1 MPGPPVNPRVT
12 DTTKTTATLNWGKP
26 LYDGGLEVTG
36 YVIEHRKEATEE
48 WVKDTPS
55 SPLRITEFV
64 VSRLEAGAK
73 YHFRICAVNA
83 KGAGEPA
90 ESQEL
95 VEIVERAAEPDLELD
110 VELRRTLVVRAC
122 CSIRLFV
129 PIKGRPTPVVTWTK
143 EGSPV
148 QRAVI
153 DSTESFTMLIIPE
166 SSRIDAGKYELTLEN
181 TAGKKSASI
190 NVRVLDSP
198 GPPLN
203 LKPIKIDKES
213 ITLQWET
220 PLIDGGAKIT
230 NYIIEKRE
238 STRKAFATIVT
249 NCPTTSVS
257 ITELGEG
264 CEYYFRVSAENE
276 YGIGEAVET
285 ADPIRASQVPTAP
298 ESIIPTDITKTSVS
312 LAWTKPKHDGGSRI
326 TGYVLEAQKK
336 GTDQWAH
343 VTTVKN
349 MDFTVKNLN
358 ENEEYIFHV
367 MAVNK
372 SGRSLPRES
381 KSIVVKDSTSLPE
394 FDLRGIC
401 QKTVIAK
408 AGEDIKVEIPVM
420 GRPRPAVSWQKDGT
434 ALKLT
439 QKTNVETTAATVILT
454 IGECTRADSGLYTV
468 TAKNIAGSIT
478 DNIIVRV
485 HDVPGP
491 PKGPIKI
498 VEISRT
504 YCTFAWDCPENDGG
518 VPINNYVVEIRDTTS
533 QTWTELSS
541 TIIRTMFK
549 AIRLNTGSEYQ
560 FRVKAKNRYGVGPA
574 ITSEAVVA
582 AYPFKVPGPPGTPN
596 VVAFTKD
603 SITIGWNEPVS
614 DGGNE
619 VIGYHIER
627 KERSSIMWHKI
638 SKSLVRGNIFR
649 TIGLEDGVAYEFRVM
664 AENLA
669 GIGKPSK
676 ASEAILALDPVDP
689 PGQPMPTFVNKN
701 VITIQWTKPEYDG
714 GFKITGYT
722 VEKREHPAGRWIRA
736 NFTNIIETVFTVSGL
751 TQDTSYEFRVMA
763 RNSAGAV
770 SVPSDPSD
778 PIICKD
784 DIIEPRIMVDAI
796 FKDIVLL
803 KAGESFRL
811 DADIAGQPT
820 PSMVWT
826 KNGKEVENT
835 MKLDVKFT
843 ELTTTL
849 TNKDSVRSDGG
860 EFVLTATNV
869 GGFAKHVFKV
879 KVLDR
884 PGAPVGPLK
893 VSNVTAENCLLTW
906 APPADDG
913 GAKIER
919 YIIEKRESS
928 RLVWTNV
935 VTDLHATQYK
945 VSKLLKGN
953 EYIFRVMAVNK
964 YGQGEPL
971 DSEPTIADNPY
982 VVPDPPENPE
992 VTAITKDSM
1001 VIMWQ
1006 APKCDGGTPITNYN
1020 IERKDRI
1027 GLRWVKC
1034 NKRKVKELQF
1044 KATGL
1049 VVGHEYEFRVTAEN
1063 AAGVSAPSV
1072 SSPSYK
1078 ATDALYKPGAPCN
1091 PRILD
1096 TTKSSI
1102 TVAWNKPVYDG
1113 GSDITGYIIETCIPS
1128 EKEEEEEW
1136 TIVTPTQ
1143 GLLATSFT
1151 VINLK
1156 ENQEYKI
1163 NISAVN
1169 SEGVGEAASVPGN
1182 PKAEDRLLPP
1192 EIDLDAELCKVV
1204 NLRACCSLRLFVPIR
1219 GRPSPLAKW
1228 TKGDGEPIER
1238 ATIDSTTSYT
1248 SLVIENVNRFDS
1260 GKYNLIVENSSGSKT
1275 ATVQVRVLDTPSAP
1289 QNLKIAAVTNESVTL
1304 IWDPP
1309 VNEGGVKIKNYIVEK
1324 RESTRK
1330 AYATVSATCHHTTF
1344 TVEQL
1349 LEGCNYYFRVLAE
1362 NEYGIGLPIE
1372 TGESVKVSEK
1382 PQPPGKIT
1390 LKDVTKNSVSLSWEK
1405 PEHDGGSRVGCY
1417 VVEVQPKGVD
1427 KWTQAVIVKDT
1438 EATISGLNAGEEYMF
1453 RVAARNEKG
1462 TSDPRQIG
1470 VPVIVKDLVIAPVA
1484 KMLFNTF
1491 TVLADDDLTVEV
1503 PYIAR
1508 PKAAVS
1514 WVKDGQPL
1522 KRTTRVNF
1530 GATETML
1537 TLNIKE
1543 ASRDDFGQYH
1553 VTLSNTAGETTADI
1567 GIVVLD
1573 KPGQPGAPVKVE
1585 EVTSD
1590 SVTISWNPPEYD
1602 GGCTIKNYIVEKRD
1616 TSTNNWMIVSTS
1628 LARSKVKA
1636 GRLKTGSE
1644 YQFRISAE
1652 NRYGKGPALL
1662 SECIVAQYPYKLPGP
1677 PGTPSISLC
1686 TKDTMV
1692 VTWNEPVNDGGST
1705 ILGYHLER
1713 KERNSILWVK
1723 LNKSLI
1729 TDQSFKTTGL
1739 EPGMEYEYRVYAEN
1753 IVGIGKVSK
1762 VSEGNIARDPCDPPG
1777 TPEATKITKD
1787 SVSITWTKPEYD
1799 GGAKVTGYIVEKKEL
1814 PEGRWLK
1821 ANFTNV
1827 IETEYVATGLVQD
1840 NEYEFRV
1847 IARNAAG
1854 VFSAPSYSTGPITAR
1869 DEIEP
1874 PHISIDPEYTQT
1886 VCVNAGDS
1894 FKIDADVHGKPLP
1907 SIHWMKE
1914 EQEIGN
1920 TIHREIKNTTNKA
1933 CITVKEAKL
1942 SDGGQYT
1949 LLLKNPGGEKAVQI
1963 NVVVLDKPGQ
1973 PHGPLVVTG
1982 ITKDR
1987 CCLAWKPPLQDGGS
2001 NISHYIV
2008 ERRETSR
2015 LVWTVIDPKV
2025 QNTCLKITK
2034 LLEGNEY
2041 IFRVY
2046 AVNQFGVGAALESVA
2061 VIIKDPYM
2069 LPGSPKGL
2077 EISDIRKDSMV
2088 LTWEAPSEDGGSP
2101 VIRYII
2107 EKHDK
2112 DGVRWTRCNRQPVSD
2127 LMFKI
2132 TGLLESHCYEFRVA
2146 AENGVGVGDPSSP
2159 TVFYKA
2165 LDPVFKPGPP
2175 QNPRVIDTTK
2185 TSVYLSWGKPIC
2197 DGGSEIQGYIVEC
2210 CTVTEPMAPIE
2221 VAACDKSTTETPAE
2235 EWIMCSPPTG
2245 VKTTKFEVV
2254 NLKENQVYKFRLCA
2268 INKIGVGENA
2278 DVPGSVVPQE
2288 RAEEPDLDIDPEL
2301 RKIVTIKAGASLRL
2315 FIPIKGRPSPT
2326 IKWEKDDTTLKDTA
2340 QIEVTSS
2347 YTALVIDKVSRMDS
2361 GKYTVTAENSSGS
2374 KSALIVVRIL
2384 DTPSSPVNL
2393 KVKEITNQSVTLAWE
2408 VPILDGGSKIK
2419 NYIVEKRE
2427 STRKTYAAVVTNC
2440 HALSWKIEPLQEGCS
2455 YYFRVLAENSHGI
2468 GLPAITVD
2476 PLKVSE
2482 VPQSPK
2488 NLIVTDQ
2495 SKTSISLAWEKP
2507 EYDGGSRIIQY
2518 LLEVQLKGQE
2528 KWSGIN
2534 TYKTMEATVSKLN
2547 PGEEYLF
2554 RITAMNDKGKS
2565 DPKVLAGPVMTKDL
2579 VFEPDVRPAFSNY
2592 SVHVGKDFNVDIPI
2606 FGRPKPTVT
2615 WSKDGAPL
2623 KFTTRVNISN
2633 TPTHTSLSIKE
2644 AAGDDG
2650 GMYSI
2655 TASNSAGKKD
2665 TTVEI
2670 IVLDKPGPP
2679 CGPVRFDE
2687 VTTQSATIS
2696 WDPPKH
2702 NGGCQISNYIVQ
2714 KRDTTT
2720 TTWENVSINCARTR
2734 IKVPRLKTG
2743 TEYQFRVIAQNRYG
2757 KSHGLDS
2764 TAVVAQYPYRE
2775 PGPPGTPFISSL
2787 SRDHQI
2793 VEWHEPV
2800 SDGGSPVL
2808 GYHLERKERNSIL
2821 WVKINKMLI
2830 NETNFKSHPL
2840 EEGVEYEYRVY
2851 AENIVGIGRSSKV
2864 SEGCAARDPCDP
2876 PGTPEAIHVTKDTIV
2891 IQWTKPEYDG
2901 GSHITGYLVERRDL
2915 PEGRWVRANFTNV
2928 IETQFTVT
2936 GLTENAQYDFRVI
2949 AKNAV
2954 GTISKPS
2961 YNSGPIT
2968 ASDKV
2973 EAPKFS
2979 IDPAF
2984 TKTIVI
2990 NAGETFKLDADV
3002 HGKPLPVIQ
3011 WFKDDIP
3018 IENTLRLE
3026 IKNAENHAMIVIKDC
3041 VRVDGGMYMLQLT
3054 NVAGSET
3061 VPFKVVVLDRPSQC
3075 EGPLNVA
3082 GVAEDRCTLVWRAP
3096 FHDGGN
3102 PISHYI
3108 IERRE
3113 TSRLA
3118 WTVVSN
3124 RCDTTCYRVTKLLEG
3139 NEYMFRVMAVNTYGV
3154 SEPLESVGVIMKTPF
3169 VPPGP
3174 PHIEDIS
3181 NIAHDGM
3188 TITWSAPEIDGGSE
3202 ITNYIIEKKD
3212 RAGIKWTRCNRQKVT
3227 DLSLRVTGL
3236 TTGHEYEFRVAA
3248 ENIVGVGEPSLPS
3261 SYYKAC
3267 DPKYKPGPP
3276 TYVNVVDST
3285 KSSITVSWGK
3295 PLSDGGSTIQG
3306 YIVEVCKA
3314 EEEEWT
3320 MVTPSTGLR
3329 VNKYEINKLNEG
3341 QEYKIQVCA
3350 LNKLG
3355 VGEPAV
3361 LSGTAKPE
3369 ERVEPPQI
3377 HLDSELRKGVTVKAG
3392 GSVRIHVPFKGRP
3405 TPEIKWT
3412 KDEGDITEKAVVEKA
3427 LTFTHLSIDT
3437 CDRSDS
3443 GKYTLSLTNSSG
3455 SVSEFVVVKVL
3466 DTPGAPQNL
3475 IVKDVK
3481 KDSVT
3486 LVWDAPLIDG
3496 GSKIK
3501 NYVIDK
3507 RESTRKAYAN
3517 VSTKCTKTTFKVE
3530 NLIEGAMY
3538 YFRVLAENEYGV
3550 GQAVETKKASKASEV
3565 PLPVGKVFLTDV
3577 TKTSA
3582 SLAWEKPEH
3591 DGGSRIGG
3599 YLIEM
3604 QPKGTDK
3611 WGVAT
3616 NTKTCDGTVTGLT
3629 NGTEY
3634 LFRIIAYN
3642 EKGKS
3647 EPKTLA
3653 APVVACDMTMEPSL
3667 KIQFNS
3673 YSVLAGKDLKL
3684 EFPVLGR
3691 PKPKVTWTKDGQ
3703 PFKVTSRV
3711 NVLNTPNTTAIQ
3723 ITEASK
3729 EDFGKYS
3736 IMATNAAGTVTE
3748 DIVVII
3754 LDKPGPPKGPLIVVE
3769 VSNTFVHLS
3778 WEPPEYTGGCQI
3790 KNYIVEKRD
3799 TTTTTWQ
3806 SVTTQLARTA
3816 FKVTKLKTGA
3826 EYQFRVIAENRYGK
3840 GSPLDSKAIVVQYPY
3855 KPPGP
3860 PGTPYIKSATK
3871 EMMIIEWNEPVS
3883 DGGSGVI
3890 GYHLESK
3897 ERNSILWNKLNKTLI
3912 TDTQFKICNLDEG
3925 IEYEFRVYAENIV
3938 GIGRCSKVSE
3948 SFVARDP
3955 CDPPGV
3961 PEAVTISK
3969 SVIRIQWTKP
3979 QYDGGSKVNGY
3990 IVERKDIS
3998 SPDGHWV
4005 RANFTNIIETEY
4017 NITGLTEDEQY
4028 EFRVIA
4034 RNAAGVFSEPSDSSG
4049 PITATDEIE
4058 TPRASMD
4065 PKYKDVIVVS
4075 AGEHLTLDADIY
4087 GKPVPDVF
4095 WLKEG
4100 KEMDKALRIEVKT
4113 TDKRAA
4119 LTIKDVTK
4127 LDSGNYDLVLKNLGG
4142 TKTYPI
4148 TVKILDKP
4156 GKPTGPLKVT
4166 GVMSDRCILAWS
4178 EPTLDGG
4185 ANITHYILEK
4195 RETSS
4200 LSWTVA
4206 APNIQNLYY
4215 KLKNLHPGN
4224 EYIFR
4229 VRAVNKYGVGDC
4241 LECEPI
4247 IARNPYKP
4255 PSAPGT
4261 PEASQITKDSMV
4273 LSWTVPEQTG
4283 GADIEGYHLEKRD
4296 KDSVRWT
4303 KCNRQKLTETH
4314 FKVMGLMTDHF
4325 YEYRVSAENEAGVG
4339 DLSELS
4345 LFYRA
4350 CDATKPPGCPHHPK
4364 VSDYTKSSVSLS
4376 WGKPDFDGG
4385 AYIKGY
4391 IVEMREYT
4399 PEPESTEEAEI
4410 APAVEALVEKEW
4422 IMCTPP
4428 TGIQATKLTIT
4439 DLQESKEY
4447 QFRVC
4452 AVNSEGVG
4460 EAANVSG
4467 TVVTRDRVEAPE
4479 IELDADLRK
4488 VVSVHAGGT
4497 LRLFVTIRGRPM
4509 PAVKWEKVEGSLTE
4523 RATIDTTSS
4532 FTMLV
4537 IDNVNRFDSGKYSLT
4552 LENSCGA
4559 KSAIVAVRILDTPS
4573 APKNLTV
4580 KEVKKDSVTLA
4591 WGTPQTDGGTKIT
4604 NYIVEKRESVRKAYT
4619 TVTSNCTANSF
4630 KIEELPEGG
4639 IFYFRVCAVNE
4650 YGQGQMVETKEI
4662 KVSEVPLPPSKVTVV
4677 DMTKTS
4683 VSLTW
4688 EKPAHDGGSKVM
4700 CYNVEFKSKS
4710 GDKWGTACTVKVP
4723 EATIPNLTHN
4733 EAYLFRVVAINEKG
4747 KSEPKDLGLPVVV
4760 KDIAIEPSVTL
4771 LFTTYSVKAGKDL
4784 TLEVPVRGR
4793 PKPVVSW
4800 KKDGLPLKQTSSVT
4814 ILNTAISS
4822 KIIIKEAS
4830 REHVG
4835 KFEITLANTAGTV
4848 TSDIGVV
4855 VLDKP
4860 SPPKDF
4866 KVDTVTSDS
4875 ITLSW
4880 SPPDYDG
4887 GCSISNYIV
4896 EKRDTNTQEWQMVS
4910 SNVARTS
4917 LKAGR
4922 LTQGAEYQFR
4932 IYAVNRYGKSTHLD
4946 SPGITAQYNFK
4957 QPGPPSTP
4965 IVKLATKSYMLIT
4978 WNEPVNDGGSPVLGY
4993 HLERKERTSIL
5004 WSKMNRGVIKD
5015 TEYKVNGIEEG
5026 MMYEYRVYA
5035 ENIAGIGK
5043 CSKSC
5048 DAVAARDPCDPP
5060 GTPVVTAVT
5069 RTSVSLSW
5077 EKPEYD
5083 GGAKVSGY
5091 IIERRDLPE
5100 GRWTRCNFTNVPE
5113 THYDATGLTENSQYD
5128 FRVIAKNAA
5137 GLFSQP
5143 SDNTGPITVNDDVDP
5158 PRIMMDVKFRETV
5171 CVKAG
5176 ETLKINADLAG
5187 RPTPVI
5193 SWTKNG
5199 KDIDLRARIQII
5211 STDTSTSVT
5220 IKDCIRGDSGL
5231 YALTLQN
5238 IAGLVSMPINCVI
5251 LDKPGP
5257 SAGPLQITGLT
5268 VEECTLSW
5276 GPPQEAGGAEIT
5288 HYVVEKRETSR
5299 LAWTLVKGDVTK
5311 TYFKVTG
5318 LLKGNEYI
5326 FRVLA
5331 ANKYGLGEALE
5342 SDAVNITE
5350 PYTFASAPTSVDVT
5364 DITGDSMSLTWCKP
5378 TSDGG
5383 SPIIGYVIERREKTS
5398 MRWIRVNRDP
5408 VVECTSVATKLRK
5421 GCEYDFRVY
5430 AENAAGLSPPSEQSA
5445 SFRAVDPLVVPSRPA
5460 KPKIVDSTSNSV
5472 SIVWKPPTD
5481 DGGTH
5486 ILGYSVEYRDHIH
5499 EPEPAFEEEEDD
5511 EGEYDEDEEEE
5522 ICESAEELKRWVE
5535 VIPLTKSLEFTI
5547 TGLKQDAEYEFCVK
5561 AINKVGSSVRS
5572 PYSNAAVAMDRT
5584 TEPSFDVDIDMRK
5597 ILVVKHGT
5605 AFTLNV
5611 PFKGKPV
5618 PSVTWC
5624 KEGTDLKIRGTID
5637 SSDSSTSLTVEKST
5651 RNDSGEYNVT
5661 IESPLGQ
5668 AILPMVV
5675 KVLDSPGPPVN
5686 VKVSAV
5692 TRDSAT
5698 LIWEAPENDGGDAVK
5713 AYHVEKREASKK
5725 AWVSVTSNC
5734 HTLTYK
5740 VEDLQEGAIYY
5751 FRVIGENEYG
5761 VGIPQEAKA
5770 GTKITGTS

>member
-1 MPGPPVNPRVT
+1 MVDLPGPPVNPRVT
-12 DTTKTTATLNWGKP
+12 DTTRTTATLNWGKP
-26 LYDGGLEVTG
+26 LENGGCDITG
-36 YVIEHRKEATEE
+36 YVIEHKKEGTEE
-48 WVKDTPS
+48 WVKDTS
-55 SPLRITEFV
+55 LLRITEFV
-64 VSRLEAGAK
+64 VPELETGAK
-73 YHFRICAVNA
+73 YHFRISAVNA
-83 KGAGEPA
+83 KGAGKPA
-90 ESQEL
+90 ETQEL
-95 VEIVERAAEPDLELD
+95 VDIVERAAEPDLELD
-110 VELRRTLVVRAC
+110 IELRRTLVVRAG

-129 PIKGRPTPVVTWTK
+129 PIKGRPTPTVSWTK
-143 EGSPV
+143 EGGPV
-148 QRAVI
+148 PRAVI
-153 DSTESFTMLIIPE
+153 DSTESFTMLLIPE
-166 SSRIDAGKYELTLEN
+166 SSRIDAGKYQLTLEN
-181 TAGKKSASI
+181 SSGKKSADI
-190 NVRVLDSP
+190 HVRVLDSP

-213 ITLQWET
+213 ITLQWEM

-230 NYIIEKRE
+230 SYVIEKRE
-238 STRKAFATIVT
+238 STRKAFATAIT
-249 NCPTTSVS
+249 NCPHTSVRIS
-257 ITELGEG
+257 ELGEG

-276 YGIGEAVET
+276 YGIGEPVET
-285 ADPIRASQVPTAP
+285 ADPIRASQAPTPP
-298 ESIIPTDITKTSVS
+298 ESIIPTDITKNSVS
-312 LAWTKPKHDGGSRI
+312 LAWTRPKHDGGSRI

-343 VTTVKN
+343 VTTVKS

-358 ENEEYIFHV
+358 ENEEYIFRV
-367 MAVNK
+367 MAVNL
-372 SGRSLPRES
+372 SGRSTPRES
-381 KSIVVKDSTSLPE
+381 KPIVVRDSTMVPE
-394 FDLRGIC
+394 FDLRGVC
-401 QKTVIAK
+401 HKTIIAK
-408 AGEDIKVEIPVM
+408 AGDDIKVEIPVM
-420 GRPRPAVSWQKDGT
+420 GRPRPTVSWQKDG
-434 ALKLT
+434 AVLKLT
-439 QKTNVETTAATVILT
+439 QRTNVETTSATVILS
-454 IGECTRADSGLYTV
+454 INECNTADSGVYTM
-468 TAKNIAGSIT
+468 AGKNIVGSVT
-478 DNIIVRV
+478 DNITVKV

-491 PKGPIKI
+491 PKGPVNI

-504 YCTFAWDCPENDGG
+504 NCIFAWDPPENDGG

-549 AIRLNTGSEYQ
+549 AIRLTTGSEYQ
-560 FRVKAKNRYGVGPA
+560 FRVKAKNRYGVGPP

-596 VVAFTKD
+596 AVAFTKD

-619 VIGYHIER
+619 VIGYHVER
-627 KERSSIMWHKI
+627 KERSSITWHMITKCI
-638 SKSLVRGNIFR
+638 VKGNIFKS
-649 TIGLEDGVAYEFRVM
+649 TGLEAGVAYEFRVM
-664 AENLA
+664 AENMA

-689 PGQPMPTFVNKN
+689 PGQPVPIFVNKD

-722 VEKREHPAGRWIRA
+722 VEKKELPTGRWSRA
-736 NFTNIIETVFTVSGL
+736 NFTNIIETAFTVSGL
-751 TQDTSYEFRVMA
+751 TQDASYEFRVIA

-770 SVPSDPSD
+770 SIPSEPSD
-778 PIICKD
+778 PIMCTD

-796 FKDIVLL
+796 FKDVVPL
-803 KAGESFRL
+803 KAGESFKL

-835 MKLDVKFT
+835 MKLEVKFT

-869 GGFAKHVFKV
+869 GGFAKHIFNV

-884 PGAPVGPLK
+884 PGPPVGPLK
-893 VSNVTAENCLLTW
+893 VTDVTADNCVLTW

-913 GAKIER
+913 GAKVEG
-919 YIIEKRESS
+919 YVIEKRESS

-935 VTDLHATQYK
+935 VSDLKVTQHT
-945 VSKLLKGN
+945 VTKLLKGN

-964 YGQGEPL
+964 YGVGESL
-971 DSEPTIADNPY
+971 NSEPTIADNPY

-1001 VIMWQ
+1001 VVMWQ
-1006 APKCDGGTPITNYN
+1006 APKSDGGTPITNYN
-1020 IERKDRI
+1020 IERKDQI

-1034 NKRKVKELQF
+1034 NKRKVKDLQF
-1044 KATGL
+1044 RAGGL
-1049 VVGHEYEFRVTAEN
+1049 VVGHEYKFRIIAEN
-1063 AAGVSAPSV
+1063 AAGVSTHSV
-1072 SSPSYK
+1072 SSPFYK
-1078 ATDALYKPGAPCN
+1078 ATDALYIPGPPCN

-1096 TTKSSI
+1096 TTRSSI

-1113 GSDITGYIIETCIPS
+1113 GSDITGYMVETCIPS
-1128 EKEEEEEW
+1128 EKEEEEW
-1136 TIVTPTQ
+1136 TIVTPKE
-1143 GLLATSFT
+1143 GLRATSFT
-1151 VINLK
+1151 IINLK

-1163 NISAVN
+1163 NVSAVN
-1169 SEGVGEAASVPGN
+1169 SEGIGEAASVPDN
-1182 PKAEDRLLPP
+1182 AKAEDRLLPP
-1192 EIDLDAELCKVV
+1192 EIDLDAELRKVV
-1204 NLRACCSLRLFVPIR
+1204 SLRACCSLRLFVPIR
-1219 GRPSPLAKW
+1219 GRPCPQAKW
-1228 TKGDGEPIER
+1228 TKGDGEAIER

-1260 GKYNLIVENSSGSKT
+1260 GKYNLTVENSSGSKT
-1275 ATVQVRVLDTPSAP
+1275 VTVQVRVLDTPSAP
-1289 QNLKIAAVTNESVTL
+1289 QNLKITAVTKEAVTL
-1304 IWDPP
+1304 TWDPP
-1309 VNEGGVKIKNYIVEK
+1309 VNDGGVKIKNYIVEK

-1330 AYATVSATCHHTTF
+1330 AYATVNALCHHTTF
-1344 TVEQL
+1344 TVDHL

-1362 NEYGIGLPIE
+1362 NEYGVGLPIE

-1382 PQPPGKIT
+1382 PQPPRKVS
-1390 LKDVTKNSVSLSWEK
+1390 LKDVTKNSVTLSWEK
-1405 PEHDGGSRVGCY
+1405 PEHDGGSRIGCY
-1417 VVEVQPKGVD
+1417 VVEIQPKGVD
-1427 KWTQAVIVKDT
+1427 KWTQSVIVKET

-1491 TVLADDDLTVEV
+1491 SVLAGEDLTVDV
-1503 PYIAR
+1503 PYVAR
-1508 PKAAVS
+1508 PQAAIS
-1514 WVKDGQPL
+1514 WAKDSQPM

-1530 GATETML
+1530 SSTD
-1537 TLNIKE
+1537 TLLNLKIKE
-1543 ASRDDFGQYH
+1543 ATKDDVGQYLI
-1553 VTLSNTAGETTADI
+1553 TLSNTAGETTAVI

-1573 KPGQPGAPVKVE
+1573 KPGQPGGPVKVE

-1616 TSTNNWMIVSTS
+1616 TSTTNWMVVSPN
-1628 LARSKVKA
+1628 LARTKIKA
-1636 GRLKTGSE
+1636 GRLKTGCE
-1644 YQFRISAE
+1644 YQFRITAE
-1652 NRYGKGPALL
+1652 NRYGKGQTLQ
-1662 SECIVAQYPYKLPGP
+1662 SDSIVAQYPYKLPGP
-1677 PGTPSISLC
+1677 PGTPSIAAW
-1686 TKDTMV
+1686 TKDSMV
-1692 VTWNEPVNDGGST
+1692 VAWNEPVIDGGSS

-1713 KERNSILWVK
+1713 KERNSIMWVK

-1729 TDQSFKTTGL
+1729 TDQTFKTSGL
-1739 EPGMEYEYRVYAEN
+1739 EAGMEYEYRVYAEN

-1762 VSEGNIARDPCDPPG
+1762 VSEGHIARDPCDPPG

-1787 SVSITWTKPEYD
+1787 SLTIVWTKPEYD

-1814 PEGRWLK
+1814 PEGRWQK
-1821 ANFTNV
+1821 ANFTNI

-1840 NEYEFRV
+1840 NQYEFRV

-1854 VFSAPSYSTGPITAR
+1854 VYSMPSYSTGPITAR

-1874 PHISIDPEYTQT
+1874 PGISIDPEYTQII
-1886 VCVNAGDS
+1886 VVNAGEN

-1907 SIHWMKE
+1907 SIHWMKVD
-1914 EQEIGN
+1914 QELGN
-1920 TIHREIKNTTNKA
+1920 TIHREIKNTTTKA
-1933 CITVKEAKL
+1933 YISVKEAKL

-1949 LLLKNPGGEKAVQI
+1949 LLLKNPGGEKAVQV
-1963 NVVVLDKPGQ
+1963 NVVVLDKPGEPQ
-1973 PHGPLVVTG
+1973 GPLVVTG
-1982 ITKDR
+1982 IYKDR
-1987 CCLAWKPPLQDGGS
+1987 CCLAWKPPMQDGGS
-2001 NISHYIV
+2001 KISHYLV

-2015 LVWTVIDPKV
+2015 LVWTVVDPKV
-2025 QNTCLKITK
+2025 ENICLRVTK

-2041 IFRVY
+2041 IFRVH
-2046 AVNQFGVGAALESVA
+2046 AVNQFGVGAPLGSSA
-2061 VIIKDPYM
+2061 VIIKDPY
-2069 LPGSPKGL
+2069 LPPGSPRSL
-2077 EISDIRKDSMV
+2077 EVSDIKKDSMM
-2088 LTWEAPSEDGGSP
+2088 LTWEAASEDGGSP
-2101 VIRYII
+2101 ITGYII

-2112 DGVRWTRCNRQPVSD
+2112 EGVRWTRCNRQTVTD
-2127 LMFKI
+2127 LTFKL
-2132 TGLLESHCYEFRVA
+2132 TGLLENHSYEFRVV
-2146 AENGVGVGDPSSP
+2146 AENAVGVGEPSSP

-2165 LDPVFKPGPP
+2165 LDPIFRPGPP
-2175 QNPRVIDTTK
+2175 HNPRVTDTTK
-2185 TSVYLSWGKPIC
+2185 TSVFLSWGKPVC
-2197 DGGSEIQGYIVEC
+2197 DGGCEIQGYVVEC
-2210 CTVTEPMAPIE
+2210 CTTTIPAVPDEASAETQAAEAP
-2221 VAACDKSTTETPAE
+2221 ATDAPAE
-2235 EWIMCSPPTG
+2235 EWTMCTPPTG
-2245 VKTTKFEVV
+2245 VKKTKFEVA
-2254 NLKENQVYKFRLCA
+2254 NLKEKQAYKFRVCA
-2268 INKIGVGENA
+2268 INKVGVGEHA
-2278 DVPGSVVPQE
+2278 DVSGAVVALD
-2288 RAEEPDLDIDPEL
+2288 RTEEPDLDIDPEL
-2301 RKIVTIKAGASLRL
+2301 RKIVIIKAGASLRL
-2315 FIPIKGRPSPT
+2315 FIPIKGRPTPT
-2326 IKWEKDDTTLKDTA
+2326 IKWDKDEAALKETA
-2340 QIEVTSS
+2340 QLEVTSS
-2347 YTALVIDKVSRMDS
+2347 YSSLVIDKMSRTDS
-2361 GKYTVTAENSSGS
+2361 GKYTVTAANSSGT
-2374 KSALIVVRIL
+2374 KSAVVVVRVL
-2384 DTPSSPVNL
+2384 DTPSAPVNL
-2393 KVKEITNQSVTLAWE
+2393 KVIEITNQSVTLAWE
-2408 VPILDGGSKIK
+2408 PPMLDGGSKIK

-2427 STRKTYAAVVTNC
+2427 STRKTFAAVVTNC
-2440 HALSWKIEPLQEGCS
+2440 HALAWKIEPLQEGCS
-2455 YYFRVLAENSHGI
+2455 YFFRVIAENEHGV
-2468 GLPAITVD
+2468 GLPAATAD
-2476 PLKVSE
+2476 ALKVSE

-2488 NLIVTDQ
+2488 TLIVTDQ
-2495 SKTSISLAWEKP
+2495 TKTSISLAWEKP
-2507 EYDGGSRIIQY
+2507 EYDGGSRVMQY

-2528 KWSGIN
+2528 KWSGVN
-2534 TYKTMEATVSKLN
+2534 TFKTMEATVPNLN

-2554 RITAMNDKGKS
+2554 RVTAINDKGKS

-2579 VFEPDVRPAFSNY
+2579 VFEPDVRPAFSSY
-2592 SVHVGKDFNVDIPI
+2592 SVHMGKDMKIDIPI

-2615 WSKDGAPL
+2615 WTKDGAPL
-2623 KFTTRVNISN
+2623 KFTTRVNTLN
-2633 TPTHTSLSIKE
+2633 TPTNTTLSIKE

-2655 TASNSAGKKD
+2655 HVANSAGKKD
-2665 TTVEI
+2665 TTVEV

-2679 CGPVRFDE
+2679 SGPVRFNE
-2687 VTTQSATIS
+2687 ITTQSITIS

-2720 TTWENVSINCARTR
+2720 TTWENVSINYVRTS

-2743 TEYQFRVIAQNRYG
+2743 AEYQFRIMAQNRYG

-2764 TAVVAQYPYRE
+2764 SAVVAQYPYRE

-2787 SRDHQI
+2787 SRDHHV

-2800 SDGGSPVL
+2800 IDGGSPVL

-2821 WVKINKMLI
+2821 WVKINKTLI
-2830 NETNFKSHPL
+2830 HDTVFKSHPL

-2851 AENIVGIGRSSKV
+2851 AENIVGIGRCSKI
-2864 SEGCAARDPCDP
+2864 SEGCIARDPCDP
-2876 PGTPEAIHVTKDTIV
+2876 PGTPEAFHVTKDTIV

-2901 GSHITGYLVERRDL
+2901 GSNITGYTVEKRDL

-2984 TKTIVI
+2984 TKTIII

-3002 HGKPLPVIQ
+3002 RGKPPPTIQ
-3011 WFKDDIP
+3011 WFMDEKP

-3026 IKNAENHAMIVIKDC
+3026 IKNTENHAMILIKDAI
-3041 VRVDGGMYMLQLT
+3041 RIDGGMYTLQLT
-3054 NVAGSET
+3054 NEAGSET
-3061 VPFKVVVLDRPSQC
+3061 VPFKVVVLDRASQC
-3075 EGPLNVA
+3075 EGPLHIT
-3082 GVAEDRCTLVWRAP
+3082 GVAENRCTLVWRAP
-3096 FHDGGN
+3096 LHDGGS
-3102 PISHYI
+3102 PIKHYI

-3124 RCDTTCYRVTKLLEG
+3124 SCETTSYKVTKLLEG
-3139 NEYMFRVMAVNTYGV
+3139 NEYMFRVMAVNSYGI
-3154 SEPLESVGVIMKTPF
+3154 SEPLGSGGVIMKTPF

-3174 PHIEDIS
+3174 PHIEDVS

-3188 TITWSAPEIDGGSE
+3188 TISWSAPESDGGSE
-3202 ITNYIIEKKD
+3202 ITNYLIEKKD
-3212 RAGIKWTRCNRQKVT
+3212 RSGIKWTRCNRQKVT
-3227 DLSLRVTGL
+3227 DLSFRVTGL
-3236 TTGHEYEFRVAA
+3236 ATGHEYEFRVAA

-3261 SYYKAC
+3261 SNYKAC
-3267 DPKYKPGPP
+3267 DPKYKPGAPA
-3276 TYVNVVDST
+3276 YVNVIDST
-3285 KSSITVSWGK
+3285 NSSLTVSWGK
-3295 PLSDGGSTIQG
+3295 PLTDGGSAIQG

-3314 EEEEWT
+3314 EQEEWA
-3320 MVTPSTGLR
+3320 MVTPPTGLR
-3329 VNKYEINKLNEG
+3329 VNKYEITKLTNG

-3369 ERVEPPQI
+3369 ERVDPPEI
-3377 HLDSELRKGVTVKAG
+3377 RLDSELRKGITVKAS
-3392 GSVRIHVPFKGRP
+3392 GSVRIHIPFKGRP
-3405 TPEIKWT
+3405 TPEIRWT
-3412 KDEGDITEKAVVEKA
+3412 KDEGALTEKAVLEKA
-3427 LTFTHLSIDT
+3427 PNFTQLSIDS

-3475 IVKDVK
+3475 VVKDVK
-3481 KDSVT
+3481 RDSVT
-3486 LVWDAPLIDG
+3486 LVWDVPLIDG
-3496 GSKIK
+3496 GSKTK

-3507 RESTRKAYAN
+3507 RESTKKAYSN
-3517 VSTKCTKTTFKVE
+3517 VSAKCSKTTFKVE

-3538 YFRVLAENEYGV
+3538 YFRVMAENDYGV
-3550 GQAVETKKASKASEV
+3550 GQAVETKQASKASEV
-3565 PLPVGKVFLTDV
+3565 PLPVRKVLLTDV
-3577 TKTSA
+3577 TKASA

-3616 NTKTCDGTVTGLT
+3616 NTKTCEGDVKGLT
-3629 NGTEY
+3629 AGTAY
-3634 LFRIIAYN
+3634 LFRVIAYN

-3647 EPKTLA
+3647 EPMALA
-3653 APVVACDMTMEPSL
+3653 APVIASDMTVEPSI
-3667 KIQFNS
+3667 KMQFNT
-3673 YSVLAGKDLKL
+3673 YSVLSGKDLKL

-3691 PKPKVTWTKDGQ
+3691 PKPKVTWTRDGQ
-3703 PFKVTSRV
+3703 PLQVTSRINVV
-3711 NVLNTPNTTAIQ
+3711 NTAATTAIQ
-3723 ITEASK
+3723 ITQACK
-3729 EDFGKYS
+3729 DDLGKYS
-3736 IMATNAAGTVTE
+3736 ITAANAAGTITE
-3748 DIVVII
+3748 DVAVII
-3754 LDKPGPPKGPLIVVE
+3754 LDKPGPPTGPIKIVE
-3769 VSNTFVHLS
+3769 VSNTFVHLA
-3778 WEPPEYTGGCQI
+3778 WEPPAYTGGCQV

-3826 EYQFRVIAENRYGK
+3826 EYQFRIIAENRYGK
-3840 GSPLDSKAIVVQYPY
+3840 GASLDSKSIVVQYPY
-3855 KPPGP
+3855 KTPGP
-3860 PGTPYIKSATK
+3860 PGTPNVQSATK
-3871 EMMIIEWNEPVS
+3871 EMMIIEWNEPVN
-3883 DGGSGVI
+3883 DGGSAVV

-3912 TDTQFKICNLDEG
+3912 TDTQFKICNLEEG
-3925 IEYEFRVYAENIV
+3925 IGYEFRVFAENIV

-3955 CDPPGV
+3955 CDPPGA
-3961 PEAVTISK
+3961 PEAVSICK
-3969 SVIRIQWTKP
+3969 NLIKIQWTKP

-3990 IVERKDIS
+3990 IVERKDVS
-3998 SPDGHWV
+3998 SPDGRWV

-4017 NITGLTEDEQY
+4017 TITGLTEKEQY

-4058 TPRASMD
+4058 PPRASMD
-4065 PKYKDVIVVS
+4065 PKYKDVIFVN
-4075 AGEHLTLDADIY
+4075 AGEHLVLDADIH
-4087 GKPVPDVF
+4087 GKPIPDIV

-4100 KEMDKALRIEVKT
+4100 KEMDKALRIELKT
-4113 TDKRAA
+4113 TKKRAA
-4119 LTIKDVTK
+4119 MTIKDVTK
-4127 LDSGNYDLVLKNLGG
+4127 LDSGLYDLVLKNLGG
-4142 TKTYPI
+4142 TKTFPI
-4148 TVKILDKP
+4148 TVKVLDKP
-4156 GKPTGPLKVT
+4156 GPPTGPMKVT
-4166 GVMSDRCILAWS
+4166 GVLADRCILSWS
-4178 EPTLDGG
+4178 EPALDGG
-4185 ANITHYILEK
+4185 ASVIHYLLEK
-4195 RETSS
+4195 RETSR

-4206 APNIQNLYY
+4206 APNIKGLYH
-4215 KLKNLHPGN
+4215 KLKNLLPGN

-4229 VRAVNKYGVGDC
+4229 VRAVNKYGIGDY
-4241 LECEPI
+4241 LESEPT
-4247 IARNPYKP
+4247 IACNPYKP

-4261 PEASQITKDSMV
+4261 PEASQITNDSMV
-4273 LSWTVPEQTG
+4273 LSWTTPELNG

-4303 KCNRQKLTETH
+4303 KCNRQKLTDTH
-4314 FKVMGLMTDHF
+4314 FKVTGLMTDHF
-4325 YEYRVSAENEAGVG
+4325 YEYHVTAENQAGIG

-4345 LFYRA
+4345 LSYRA
-4350 CDATKPPGCPHHPK
+4350 CNATTPPAPPHHPK
-4364 VSDYTKSSVSLS
+4364 VTDYTKSSVSLS
-4376 WGKPDFDGG
+4376 WRKPDFDGG

-4399 PEPESTEEAEI
+4399 PVPESTEEAEV
-4410 APAVEALVEKEW
+4410 APAVEAPTEKEW
-4422 IMCTPP
+4422 TMCTPP

-4439 DLQESKEY
+4439 DLKEGGEY

-4452 AVNSEGVG
+4452 AINSEGVG

-4467 TVVTRDRVEAPE
+4467 TVLTSDRAEAPE

-4488 VVSVHAGGT
+4488 VVSVRAGGT
-4497 LRLFVTIRGRPM
+4497 LRLFVAIRGRPE
-4509 PAVKWEKVEGSLTE
+4509 PAVKWEKVEGTLTE
-4523 RATIDTTSS
+4523 RAAIDTTSS
-4532 FTMLV
+4532 YTMLV
-4537 IDNVNRFDSGKYSLT
+4537 IDNVNRFDSGKYLLS
-4552 LENSCGA
+4552 LENSSGT
-4559 KSAIVAVRILDTPS
+4559 KSAFVAVRILDTPS
-4573 APKNLTV
+4573 TPQNFGV
-4580 KEVKKDSVTLA
+4580 KELKKDSVTLA
-4591 WGTPQTDGGTKIT
+4591 WDTPLTDGGSKIT

-4639 IFYFRVCAVNE
+4639 TFYFRVCAANE
-4650 YGQGQMVETKEI
+4650 YGPGQMVETKEI
-4662 KVSEVPLPPSKVTVV
+4662 KVSEVPLPPSKVTLV
-4677 DMTKTS
+4677 DLTKAS
-4683 VSLTW
+4683 VTLAW
-4688 EKPAHDGGSKVM
+4688 NKPAHDGGSKVM
-4700 CYNVEFKSKS
+4700 CYNVEFKPKS

-4723 EATIPNLTHN
+4723 EANIPNLTPN
-4733 EAYLFRVVAINEKG
+4733 EVYLFRVVAINEKG
-4747 KSEPKDLGLPVVV
+4747 KSEPKDLGLPVVA
-4760 KDIAIEPSVTL
+4760 KDVAIEPSVNL
-4771 LFTTYSVKAGKDL
+4771 LFTTYSVKAGDDL

-4800 KKDGLPLKQTSSVT
+4800 KKDGLPLKQTSSIT
-4814 ILNTAISS
+4814 ILNTATSS
-4822 KIIIKEAS
+4822 KILIKEAS

-4835 KFEITLANTAGTV
+4835 KYAITLANTGGTV
-4848 TSDIGVV
+4848 TTDIAVV

-4860 SPPKDF
+4860 GPPIGI
-4866 KVDTVTSDS
+4866 KVDAVTSDS

-4896 EKRDTNTQEWQMVS
+4896 EKRDTNTQEWQMVA

-4917 LKAGR
+4917 YKASR
-4922 LTQGAEYQFR
+4922 LTHGAEYQFR
-4932 IYAVNRYGKSTHLD
+4932 IYAVNRYGKSTYLD
-4946 SPGITAQYNFK
+4946 SPGISAQYNFK

-4965 IVKLATKSYMLIT
+4965 IVKLATKSFMLVT
-4978 WNEPVNDGGSPVLGY
+4978 WNEPVNDGGSSVLGY
-4993 HLERKERTSIL
+4993 HLERKERSSIL
-5004 WSKMNRGVIKD
+5004 WTKMNRGMIKD

-5026 MMYEYRVYA
+5026 MMYEYHVYA

-5043 CSKSC
+5043 CSKAC
-5048 DAVAARDPCDPP
+5048 EAVAARDPCDPP

-5083 GGAKVSGY
+5083 GGAKISGY
-5091 IIERRDLPE
+5091 TIERRDLPE

-5113 THYDATGLTENSQYD
+5113 THYDVTGLTENSQYD
-5128 FRVIAKNAA
+5128 FRVLAKNAA
-5137 GLFSQP
+5137 GLFSEP
-5143 SDNTGPITVNDDVDP
+5143 SDNTGSITVKDDVDP

-5171 CVKAG
+5171 LVKSG
-5176 ETLKINADLAG
+5176 ETLKINADFAG
-5187 RPTPVI
+5187 RPAPVI
-5193 SWTKNG
+5193 SWTKDG
-5199 KDIDLRARIQII
+5199 KDIELRARIQVV
-5211 STDTSTSVT
+5211 STDTSTSV
-5220 IKDCIRGDSGL
+5220 IVKDCIRRDSGK

-5238 IAGLVSMPINCVI
+5238 IAGKVTMPINCVI
-5251 LDKPGP
+5251 IDKPGP

-5268 VEECTLSW
+5268 AEQCTLSW
-5276 GPPQEAGGAEIT
+5276 GPPQEIGGADIT
-5288 HYVVEKRETSR
+5288 HYIVEKRETSR
-5299 LAWTLVKGDVTK
+5299 LAWTLVKEDITE

-5318 LLKGNEYI
+5318 LLKGNEYY

-5331 ANKYGLGEALE
+5331 VNKNGRGEALE
-5342 SDAVNITE
+5342 SDTVKVTD
-5350 PYTFASAPTSVDVT
+5350 PYTFATAPANVDVT
-5364 DITGDSMSLTWCKP
+5364 TITGDAMTLTWCKP
-5378 TSDGG
+5378 ASDGG
-5383 SPIIGYVIERREKTS
+5383 SPITGYVIERREKTG
-5398 MRWIRVNRDP
+5398 MRWVRVNRDP

-5430 AENAAGLSPPSEQSA
+5430 AENAAGLSPPSEPSA
-5445 SFRAVDPLVVPSRPA
+5445 TFRAIDPLIVPSRPTR
-5460 KPKIVDSTSNSV
+5460 PKLLSSTKDTV

-5481 DGGTH
+5481 DGGAPV
-5486 ILGYSVEYRDHIH
+5486 LGYTVEYRGYIRKP
-5499 EPEPAFEEEEDD
+5499 EPEVEEEE
-5511 EGEYDEDEEEE
+5511 EEYEEEE
-5522 ICESAEELKRWVE
+5522 VLESPDELARWVE
-5535 VIPLTKSLEFTI
+5535 AIPLTKSLEFTI
-5547 TGLKQDAEYEFCVK
+5547 TGLKTDTEYEFCVK
-5561 AINKVGSSVRS
+5561 ALNKVGSSVRS
-5572 PYSNAAVAMDRT
+5572 PYSDAVVAMDRT
-5584 TEPSFDVDIDMRK
+5584 AEPSFDVDIEMRK
-5597 ILVVKHGT
+5597 VLSVKHGT

-5618 PSVTWC
+5618 PSVEWA
-5624 KEGTDLKIRGTID
+5624 KEGVDLKVRGTIE
-5637 SSDSSTSLTVEKST
+5637 STDSSTSLTIEKSS
-5651 RNDSGEYNVT
+5651 RSDSGEYSVT
-5661 IESPLGQ
+5661 IESPLGK
-5668 AILPMVV
+5668 ATLPVVV

-5698 LIWEAPENDGGDAVK
+5698 LTWEAPENDGGDAVK
-5713 AYHVEKREASKK
+5713 VYHVEKREASKK

-5734 HTLTYK
+5734 RALTYK

-5751 FRVIGENEYG
+5751 LRIIGENEHG
-5761 VGIPQEAKA
+5761 VGVPQEAKA
-5770 GTKITGTS
+5770 GTKITGNI

>member
-1 MPGPPVNPRVT
+1 MV
-12 DTTKTTATLNWGKP
+12 
-26 LYDGGLEVTG
+26 
-36 YVIEHRKEATEE
+36 EHKKEGAEE

-64 VSRLEAGAK
+64 VPQLENGAK
-73 YHFRICAVNA
+73 YHFRISAVNA
-83 KGAGEPA
+83 KGAGQPA
-90 ESQEL
+90 ETQDL

-110 VELRRTLVVRAC
+110 VELRRTLVVRAG

-129 PIKGRPTPVVTWTK
+129 PIKGRPTPTVTWTK
-143 EGSPV
+143 EGGPV
-148 QRAVI
+148 PRAVI

-166 SSRIDAGKYELTLEN
+166 SSRVDAGKYELTLEN
-181 TAGKKSASI
+181 SAGKKSACI
-190 NVRVLDSP
+190 HVRVLDSP

-203 LKPIKIDKES
+203 LKAVKIDKES
-213 ITLQWET
+213 ITLNWEM
-220 PLIDGGAKIT
+220 PLIDGGAKVT

-238 STRKAFATIVT
+238 STRKAFATAVT
-249 NCPTTSVS
+249 NCPTTSVR
-257 ITELGEG
+257 IGDLGEG
-264 CEYYFRVSAENE
+264 CEYYFRVCAENE

-285 ADPIRASQVPTAP
+285 VDPIRASQKPTAP
-298 ESIIPTDITKTSVS
+298 ESIIPTDITKNSVS

-343 VTTVKN
+343 VTTVKT

-358 ENEEYIFHV
+358 ENEEYIFRV
-367 MAVNK
+367 MAVNH
-372 SGRSLPRES
+372 SGRSTPRES
-381 KSIVVKDSTSLPE
+381 KPIVVKDSSFPPE

-408 AGEDIKVEIPVM
+408 AGDDIKVEIPIM
-420 GRPRPAVSWQKDGT
+420 GRPRPTVSWQKNSA

-439 QKTNVETTAATVILT
+439 QRINVESSAATVVLSIS
-454 IGECTRADSGLYTV
+454 ECTRADSGTYTM
-468 TAKNIAGSIT
+468 TGKNIAGSVT

-504 YCTFAWDCPENDGG
+504 YCTFAWDTPENDGG
-518 VPINNYVVEIRDTTS
+518 VPITNYVIEIRDTTS

-541 TIIRTMFK
+541 TVIRTIFK
-549 AIRLNTGSEYQ
+549 AIRLTTGSEYQ
-560 FRVKAKNRYGVGPA
+560 FRVKAKNRYGVGPP
-574 ITSEAVVA
+574 ITSESVVA
-582 AYPFKVPGPPGTPN
+582 AYPFKVPGPPGTPG

-603 SITIGWNEPVS
+603 SITVGWNEPVS

-619 VIGYHIER
+619 VIGYHVER
-627 KERSSIMWHKI
+627 KERNSIMWYKI
-638 SKSLVRGNIFR
+638 SKGLVKGNLFKS
-649 TIGLEDGVAYEFRVM
+649 TGLEDGVAYEFRVT
-664 AENLA
+664 AENMA
-669 GIGKPSK
+669 GVGKPSK

-689 PGQPMPTFVNKN
+689 PGQPVPIHVNKN

-714 GFKITGYT
+714 GFKITGYI
-722 VEKREHPAGRWIRA
+722 VEKRELPTGRWMRA

-751 TQDTSYEFRVMA
+751 TQDASYEFRVIA

-770 SVPSDPSD
+770 SLPSEPSE
-778 PIICKD
+778 PIVCKD

-796 FKDIVLL
+796 FKDVVLL
-803 KAGESFRL
+803 KAGESFKL

-835 MKLDVKFT
+835 LKLDVKFT

-849 TNKDSVRSDGG
+849 TSKDSVRSDGG

-869 GGFAKHVFKV
+869 GGFAKHIFNV

-884 PGAPVGPLK
+884 PGPPVGPLE
-893 VSNVTAENCLLTW
+893 VSNMTADNCILTW

-913 GAKIER
+913 GAKIEG
-919 YIIEKRESS
+919 YVIEKRESS

-935 VTDLHATQYK
+935 VSDLQVTQYK
-945 VSKLLKGN
+945 VTKLLKGN

-964 YGQGEPL
+964 YGLGESL
-971 DSEPTIADNPY
+971 DSEPVIADNPY

-1001 VIMWQ
+1001 VVMWQ
-1006 APKCDGGTPITNYN
+1006 APKNDGGTPITNYN
-1020 IERKDRI
+1020 VERKDRI

-1034 NKRKVKELQF
+1034 NKRKVKDLQF

-1049 VVGHEYEFRVTAEN
+1049 VVGHEYEFRVNAEN
-1063 AAGVSAPSV
+1063 AAGVSAPSAA
-1072 SSPSYK
+1072 SPFYK
-1078 ATDALYKPGAPCN
+1078 ATDALYKPGPPCN

-1096 TTKSSI
+1096 TTNSSV
-1102 TVAWNKPVYDG
+1102 TVAWNKPAYDG
-1113 GSDITGYIIETCIPS
+1113 GSDVTGYIVETCLPS
-1128 EKEEEEEW
+1128 EKEEDEEW
-1136 TIVTPTQ
+1136 TIVTPKE
-1143 GLLATSFT
+1143 GLLGTSFT
-1151 VINLK
+1151 ITNLK

-1169 SEGVGEAASVPGN
+1169 CEGVGEAASVPGN

-1192 EIDLDAELCKVV
+1192 EMDLDADLRKVV
-1204 NLRACCSLRLFVPIR
+1204 SLRACCSLRLFVPIR
-1219 GRPSPLAKW
+1219 GRPAPQAKW
-1228 TKGDGEPIER
+1228 TKGDGEPVER
-1238 ATIDSTTSYT
+1238 ATIDTTSSYT
-1248 SLVIENVNRFDS
+1248 LLVIENVNRFDS
-1260 GKYNLIVENSSGSKT
+1260 GKYNLTVENSSGSKT
-1275 ATVQVRVLDTPSAP
+1275 VTVQVRVLDTPSAP
-1289 QNLKIAAVTNESVTL
+1289 LNLKITSVTNEAVTL
-1304 IWDPP
+1304 TWDPP
-1309 VNEGGVKIKNYIVEK
+1309 MNDGGVKIKNYIVEK

-1330 AYATVSATCHHTTF
+1330 AYATVNANCHSTTF
-1344 TVEQL
+1344 TVAQL

-1372 TGESVKVSEK
+1372 TGESIKVSEK

-1390 LKDVTKNSVSLSWEK
+1390 LKDVTKNSVTLSWEK

-1417 VVEVQPKGVD
+1417 VVEIQPKGVE
-1427 KWTQAVIVKDT
+1427 KWTQALIVKET

-1491 TVLADDDLTVEV
+1491 SVLAGEDLTVEV
-1503 PYIAR
+1503 PYAAR

-1530 GATETML
+1530 AATDKML
-1537 TLNIKE
+1537 TLALKE
-1543 ASRDDFGQYH
+1543 AAGDDVGQYRI
-1553 VTLSNTAGETTADI
+1553 TLSNTAGETTADI

-1573 KPGQPGAPVKVE
+1573 KPGQPLGPVKVE

-1590 SVTISWNPPEYD
+1590 SVTISWSPPDYD
-1602 GGCTIKNYIVEKRD
+1602 GGCTIKSYTVEKRD
-1616 TSTNNWMIVSTS
+1616 TSTTTWMVVSPN
-1628 LARSKVKA
+1628 LARTKVKA

-1644 YQFRISAE
+1644 YQFRITAE
-1652 NRYGKGPALL
+1652 NRYGKGPALV

-1677 PGTPSISLC
+1677 PGTPSIAAS
-1686 TKDTMV
+1686 TKDSMV
-1692 VTWNEPVNDGGST
+1692 VVWNEPVNDGGSPV
-1705 ILGYHLER
+1705 LGYHLER

-1723 LNKSLI
+1723 LNKSII
-1729 TDQSFKTTGL
+1729 TDQTFKTTGL

-1762 VSEGNIARDPCDPPG
+1762 VSEGNVARDPCDPPG
-1777 TPEATKITKD
+1777 TPEATRITKD
-1787 SVSITWTKPEYD
+1787 SVTITWTKPEYD

-1827 IETEYVATGLVQD
+1827 IETEYVATGLVED
-1840 NEYEFRV
+1840 NQYEFRV

-1854 VFSAPSYSTGPITAR
+1854 VFSLPSYSTGPITAK

-1874 PHISIDPEYTQT
+1874 PRISIDPEYTQP
-1886 VCVNAGDS
+1886 VVVNAGDN
-1894 FKIDADVHGKPLP
+1894 FKIDGDVYGKPLP
-1907 SIHWMKE
+1907 SIHWMKG
-1914 EQEIGN
+1914 EQELGN
-1920 TIHREIKNTTNKA
+1920 SIHRDIKNTPTKA
-1933 CITVKEAKL
+1933 CISVKEAKL
-1942 SDGGQYT
+1942 SDGGLYT
-1949 LLLKNPGGEKAVQI
+1949 LLLKNPGGEKAVQV
-1963 NVVVLDKPGQ
+1963 NVVVLDKPGEPQ
-1973 PHGPLVVTG
+1973 GPLVVTG
-1982 ITKDR
+1982 ISKDR

-2001 NISHYIV
+2001 KISHYIV

-2015 LVWTVIDPKV
+2015 LVWTVVDAKV
-2025 QNTCLKITK
+2025 ENICLKVTK

-2041 IFRVY
+2041 IFRVH
-2046 AVNQFGVGAALESVA
+2046 AVNHFGVGAALESAA
-2061 VIIKDPYM
+2061 VIIKDPYVP
-2069 LPGSPKGL
+2069 PGPPKSL
-2077 EISDIRKDSMV
+2077 EVSDIKKDSMT

-2101 VIRYII
+2101 ITGYII

-2112 DGVRWTRCNRQPVSD
+2112 EGVRWTRCNRKTVTD
-2127 LMFKI
+2127 LNFRV
-2132 TGLLESHCYEFRVA
+2132 TGLLDSHSYEFRVA
-2146 AENGVGVGDPSSP
+2146 AENGVGVGDPSPP
-2159 TVFYKA
+2159 TVYYKA
-2165 LDPVFKPGPP
+2165 LDPTYRPGPP
-2175 QNPRVIDTTK
+2175 HNPRVTDTTK
-2185 TSVYLSWGKPIC
+2185 TSVFLSWGKPVC
-2197 DGGSEIQGYIVEC
+2197 DGGCEIQGYIVEC
-2210 CTVTEPMAPIE
+2210 CTVSE
-2221 VAACDKSTTETPAE
+2221 VAVPSEAETVAEVDAKDTPAE
-2235 EWIMCSPPTG
+2235 EWIMCTPPTG
-2245 VKTTKFEVV
+2245 IRKTKLEVP
-2254 NLKENQVYKFRLCA
+2254 NLRENQAYKFRVCA
-2268 INKIGVGENA
+2268 VNKVGVGEHG
-2278 DVPGSVVPQE
+2278 DVSGAVVVQE

-2315 FIPIKGRPSPT
+2315 FIPVKGRPTPA
-2326 IKWEKDDTTLKDTA
+2326 IKWDKDAATLKETA
-2340 QIEVTSS
+2340 QVEVTSS
-2347 YTALVIDKVSRMDS
+2347 YTSLVIDKMGRSDS
-2361 GKYTVTAENSSGS
+2361 GKYTVTAENSSGA
-2374 KSALIVVRIL
+2374 KSAFVVVRVL
-2384 DTPSSPVNL
+2384 DTPSAPVSL
-2393 KVKEITNQSVTLAWE
+2393 KVKEITNQSVTLVWE
-2408 VPILDGGSKIK
+2408 PPMLDGGSKIK

-2455 YYFRVLAENSHGI
+2455 YYFRVLAENAHGV
-2468 GLPAITVD
+2468 GLPAATID

-2482 VPQSPK
+2482 VPQCPK

-2495 SKTSISLAWEKP
+2495 TKTSISLAWEKP
-2507 EYDGGSRIIQY
+2507 EYDGGSRVVQY
-2518 LLEVQLKGQE
+2518 LLEVKLKGQD
-2528 KWSGIN
+2528 KWSGVN
-2534 TYKTMEATVSKLN
+2534 TYKTMETTVSNLN

-2554 RITAMNDKGKS
+2554 RVTAMNDKGKS

-2592 SVHVGKDFNVDIPI
+2592 SVRVGKDINIEIPI
-2606 FGRPKPTVT
+2606 FGRPKPVVSWT
-2615 WSKDGAPL
+2615 KDGALL
-2623 KFTTRVNISN
+2623 KFTTRVNILN
-2633 TPTHTSLSIKE
+2633 TLTHTTLSIKE

-2650 GMYSI
+2650 GMYTIS
-2655 TASNSAGKKD
+2655 ASNAAGKKD
-2665 TTVEI
+2665 ATVEV

-2679 CGPVRFDE
+2679 SGPVKFDE
-2687 VTTQSATIS
+2687 VTTQSVTIS
-2696 WDPPKH
+2696 WGPPKH

-2720 TTWENVSINCARTR
+2720 ATWESVSISCARTT
-2734 IKVPRLKTG
+2734 IKVPKLKTG
-2743 TEYQFRVIAQNRYG
+2743 AEYQFRIIAQNRFG

-2764 TAVVAQYPYRE
+2764 SAVVAQYPYRE
-2775 PGPPGTPFISSL
+2775 PGPPGTPFIASL

-2800 SDGGSPVL
+2800 TDGGSPVL

-2821 WVKINKMLI
+2821 WVKINKTLI
-2830 NETNFKSHPL
+2830 HETSFKSYPL
-2840 EEGVEYEYRVY
+2840 DEGVEYEYRVY
-2851 AENIVGIGRSSKV
+2851 AENIVGIGRCSKV
-2864 SEGCAARDPCDP
+2864 SEGCVARDPCDP
-2876 PGTPEAIHVTKDTIV
+2876 PGTPEANHVTKDTIV

-2901 GSHITGYLVERRDL
+2901 GSNITGYTVEKRDL

-2936 GLTENAQYDFRVI
+2936 GLTENSQYDFRI
-2949 AKNAV
+2949 FAKNAA
-2954 GTISKPS
+2954 GTVSKPS

-2968 ASDKV
+2968 ASDKI

-2984 TKTIVI
+2984 TKTIII
-2990 NAGETFKLDADV
+2990 NARETFKLDADV
-3002 HGKPLPVIQ
+3002 RGKPPPTMK
-3011 WFKDDIP
+3011 WFKDDKP

-3026 IKNAENHAMIVIKDC
+3026 IKNSENHAMIVIKDS
-3041 VRVDGGMYMLQLT
+3041 VRADGGVYTLHLT
-3054 NVAGSET
+3054 NEAGSET
-3061 VPFKVVVLDRPSQC
+3061 IPFNVVVLDKPSPCQ
-3075 EGPLNVA
+3075 GPLHIA
-3082 GVAEDRCTLVWRAP
+3082 GVNEDRCTLVWCP
-3096 FHDGGN
+3096 PVHDGGS
-3102 PISHYI
+3102 PITHYV

-3118 WTVVSN
+3118 WTVVCNSCKN
-3124 RCDTTCYRVTKLLEG
+3124 TSFKVTKLLEG
-3139 NEYMFRVMAVNTYGV
+3139 NEYMFRVMAVNSYGI
-3154 SEPLESVGVIMKTPF
+3154 SEPLESGGVIMKTPY

-3174 PHIEDIS
+3174 PHIDDIS
-3181 NIAHDGM
+3181 NISHDGM
-3188 TITWSAPEIDGGSE
+3188 TVTWSAPESDGGSE
-3202 ITNYIIEKKD
+3202 ITNYNIEKKD
-3212 RAGIKWTRCNRQKVT
+3212 RNGIKWTRCNRQKVT
-3227 DLSLRVTGL
+3227 DLSFRVMGL
-3236 TTGHEYEFRVAA
+3236 TTGHEYEFRVSA
-3248 ENIVGVGEPSLPS
+3248 ENVVGIGEPSLPS
-3261 SYYKAC
+3261 PFYKAR
-3267 DPKYKPGPP
+3267 DPKYKPGAPSH
-3276 TYVNVVDST
+3276 VNVVDST

-3295 PLSDGGSTIQG
+3295 PLSDGGSEIQG

-3320 MVTPSTGLR
+3320 MVTPPTGLR
-3329 VNKYEINKLNEG
+3329 VNKYEISKLAEG

-3355 VGEPAV
+3355 VGEPVTLA
-3361 LSGTAKPE
+3361 GTAQPE

-3377 HLDSELRKGVTVKAG
+3377 QLDSELRKGITLKAG
-3392 GSVRIHVPFKGRP
+3392 GSVRICVPFKGRP

-3412 KDEGDITEKAVVEKA
+3412 KDEADLTEKVVLEKA
-3427 LTFTHLSIDT
+3427 QTFTQLSIDS

-3443 GKYTLSLTNSSG
+3443 GKYALTLTNSSG
-3455 SVSEFVVVKVL
+3455 SVSELVAVKVL

-3475 IVKDVK
+3475 VVKDVK

-3486 LVWDAPLIDG
+3486 LAWDAPMIDG

-3517 VSTKCTKTTFKVE
+3517 VSTKCSKTVFKVE
-3530 NLIEGAMY
+3530 NLIEGSMY
-3538 YFRVLAENEYGV
+3538 YFRVMAENDYGI
-3550 GQAVETKKASKASEV
+3550 GQGVETKTATKASEV
-3565 PLPVGKVFLTDV
+3565 PLPVEKVSLTDI
-3577 TKTSA
+3577 TKTTA
-3582 SLAWEKPEH
+3582 SLSWEKPEH

-3616 NTKTCDGTVTGLT
+3616 NTKTCEGTVTGLSA
-3629 NGTEY
+3629 GVEY

-3647 EPKTLA
+3647 EPRALA
-3653 APVVACDMTMEPSL
+3653 APVIASDMTIEPSI
-3667 KIQFNS
+3667 KMQFS
-3673 YSVLAGKDLKL
+3673 TYSVLAGKDLKL
-3684 EFPVLGR
+3684 EFPVHGR
-3691 PKPKVTWTKDGQ
+3691 PKPRVTWTKDGQ
-3703 PFKVTSRV
+3703 SLKVTSRV
-3711 NVLNTPNTTAIQ
+3711 NVVNTLATTGIH
-3723 ITEASK
+3723 ITEACK
-3729 EDFGKYS
+3729 EDYGNYAVT
-3736 IMATNAAGTVTE
+3736 ATNPAGTMTE
-3748 DIVVII
+3748 NMAIVI
-3754 LDKPGPPKGPLIVVE
+3754 LDKPGAPTGPVKVLE
-3769 VSNTFVHLS
+3769 VSNTYVHLA
-3778 WEPPEYTGGCQI
+3778 WEPPEYLGGCQV
-3790 KNYIVEKRD
+3790 KHYIVEKRD

-3816 FKVTKLKTGA
+3816 LKVTKLKTGA
-3826 EYQFRVIAENRYGK
+3826 EYQFRIIAENRYGK
-3840 GSPLDSKAIVVQYPY
+3840 GLHLDSKAIVVQYPY
-3855 KPPGP
+3855 KTPGP
-3860 PGTPYIKSATK
+3860 PGTPYVKSATK
-3871 EMMIIEWNEPVS
+3871 EMMIIEWNEPVN
-3883 DGGSGVI
+3883 DGGSQVV

-3912 TDTQFKICNLDEG
+3912 TDTQFKICNLEEG
-3925 IEYEFRVYAENIV
+3925 IGYEFRVYAENIV
-3938 GIGRCSKVSE
+3938 GVGRCSKVSE

-3955 CDPPGV
+3955 CDPPSA
-3961 PEAVTISK
+3961 PEAVSISK
-3969 SVIRIQWTKP
+3969 NLIKIQWTKP

-3990 IVERKDIS
+3990 IVERKDLS
-3998 SPDGHWV
+3998 SPDGRWV

-4017 NITGLTEDEQY
+4017 SVTGLNENEQY

-4058 TPRASMD
+4058 PPRASMD
-4065 PKYKDVIVVS
+4065 PKYKDVIIVN
-4075 AGEHLTLDADIY
+4075 AGEHLLLDADIH
-4087 GKPVPDVF
+4087 GKPVPDVV

-4100 KEMDKALRIEVKT
+4100 KEMDKMLRIEVKT
-4113 TDKRAA
+4113 TQKHAA
-4119 LTIKDVTK
+4119 MTIKDVTK
-4127 LDSGNYDLVLKNLGG
+4127 LDSGHYDLVLKNMGG

-4148 TVKILDKP
+4148 TVKVLDKP
-4156 GKPTGPLKVT
+4156 GPPTGPMNIT
-4166 GVMSDRCILAWS
+4166 GVMADRCIVTWS
-4178 EPTLDGG
+4178 EPMLDGG
-4185 ANITHYILEK
+4185 ANINHYILEK
-4195 RETSS
+4195 RETSR

-4206 APNIQNLYY
+4206 GAEIKGLFY
-4215 KLKNLHPGN
+4215 KLTNLLPGN

-4229 VRAVNKYGVGDC
+4229 VRAVNKYGAGDY
-4241 LECEPI
+4241 LEGEPV

-4261 PEASQITKDSMV
+4261 PEANQITKDSIV
-4273 LSWTVPEQTG
+4273 LSWTAPEHNG
-4283 GADIEGYHLEKRD
+4283 GVDIEGYHLEKRD

-4303 KCNRQKLTETH
+4303 KCNREKLVETQ
-4314 FKVMGLMTDHF
+4314 FKVTGLMANHF
-4325 YEYRVSAENEAGVG
+4325 YEFRVAAENECGIG

-4350 CDATKPPGCPHHPK
+4350 CDATTPPGPPHHPK
-4364 VSDYTKSSVSLS
+4364 VTDYSKSSVSLA

-4391 IVEMREYT
+4391 IVEMREHT
-4399 PEPESTEEAEI
+4399 PVPEEEAEV
-4410 APAVEALVEKEW
+4410 APTVEEAVEKEW
-4422 IMCTPP
+4422 TTCTPP
-4428 TGIQATKLTIT
+4428 TGIQATKLTVT
-4439 DLQESKEY
+4439 DLKEGGEY

-4452 AVNSEGVG
+4452 AINSEGVG
-4460 EAANVSG
+4460 EAANVHS
-4467 TVVTRDRVEAPE
+4467 TVVTSERIEAPE

-4488 VVSVHAGGT
+4488 VVSVRAGGT
-4497 LRLFVTIRGRPM
+4497 LRLFVTIRGRPT
-4509 PAVKWEKVEGSLTE
+4509 PTVKWEKVEGTLTD
-4523 RATIDTTSS
+4523 RAVIDTTSS
-4532 FTMLV
+4532 YTMLV
-4537 IDNVNRFDSGKYSLT
+4537 IDSVNRFDSGKYSLT
-4552 LENSCGA
+4552 LENGSGT

-4573 APKNLTV
+4573 VPQKFAVREL
-4580 KEVKKDSVTLA
+4580 KKDSVTLA
-4591 WGTPQTDGGTKIT
+4591 WDTPLTDGGSKIT

-4650 YGQGQMVETKEI
+4650 YGQGQMAETKEI
-4662 KVSEVPLPPSKVTVV
+4662 KVSEVPLPPNKVTLV
-4677 DMTKTS
+4677 DLTKTS
-4683 VSLTW
+4683 VSLSW
-4688 EKPAHDGGSKVM
+4688 DKPMHDGGSKIM
-4700 CYNVEFKSKS
+4700 CYNVEFKPKG

-4723 EATIPNLTHN
+4723 EATISNLTPN

-4760 KDIAIEPSVTL
+4760 KDVAIEPSTHL
-4771 LFTTYSVKAGKDL
+4771 LFSTYSVKAGDDL

-4800 KKDGLPLKQTSSVT
+4800 KKDNLPLKQTSSVT
-4814 ILNTAISS
+4814 ILNTLTSS
-4822 KIIIKEAS
+4822 KIVIKEAS

-4835 KFEITLANTAGTV
+4835 NYEITLANTAGTV
-4848 TSDIGVV
+4848 TADVRVV

-4860 SPPKDF
+4860 GPPKAI
-4866 KVDTVTSDS
+4866 KVDAVTSDS

-4896 EKRDTNTQEWQMVS
+4896 EKRDTNTQEWQMVA

-4917 LKAGR
+4917 FKAGR
-4922 LTQGAEYQFR
+4922 LTHGAEYQFR
-4932 IYAVNRYGKSTHLD
+4932 IYAVNRYGKSVYLD
-4946 SPGITAQYNFK
+4946 SPGITAQYNFR

-4965 IVKLATKSYMLIT
+4965 IVKLATKSFMLVT

-5004 WSKMNRGVIKD
+5004 WTKMNRGMIKD

-5026 MMYEYRVYA
+5026 MIYEYRLYA

-5043 CSKSC
+5043 CSKAC
-5048 DAVAARDPCDPP
+5048 EGVAARDPCDPP

-5069 RTSVSLSW
+5069 RTTVSLSW
-5077 EKPEYD
+5077 DKPEYD

-5091 IIERRDLPE
+5091 IIEQRDLPE

-5113 THYDATGLTENSQYD
+5113 THYHVTGLTEGSQYA

-5137 GLFSQP
+5137 GLFSEP
-5143 SDNTGPITVNDDVDP
+5143 SDDSGSITVKDDVEP

-5171 CVKAG
+5171 HIKAG

-5187 RPTPVI
+5187 RPAPVV
-5193 SWTKNG
+5193 SWTKDG
-5199 KDIDLRARIQII
+5199 KEIELRAKIQII

-5220 IKDCIRGDSGL
+5220 VKDCIRSDSGQ

-5238 IAGLVSMPINCVI
+5238 IGGTVTMPINCVVI
-5251 LDKPGP
+5251 DKPGP

-5268 VEECTLSW
+5268 AEECTLSW
-5276 GPPQEAGGAEIT
+5276 GHPQEAGGAQIT
-5288 HYVVEKRETSR
+5288 HYIVEKRETSR
-5299 LAWTLVKGDVTK
+5299 LAWTLVKGNVTK
-5311 TYFKVTG
+5311 TFFKVTG
-5318 LLKGNEYI
+5318 LLKGNEYV

-5331 ANKYGLGEALE
+5331 VSKHGVGEALE
-5342 SDAVNITE
+5342 SDAVKITD
-5350 PYTFASAPTSVDVT
+5350 PYTFATAPASVDVT
-5364 DITGDSMSLTWCKP
+5364 AITGDKMTLTWCKP
-5378 TSDGG
+5378 ASDGG
-5383 SPIIGYVIERREKTS
+5383 SSITGYVIERREKTA

-5408 VVECTSVATKLRK
+5408 VVECTAVVTKLRK
-5421 GCEYDFRVY
+5421 ACEYDFRVY
-5430 AENAAGLSPPSEQSA
+5430 AENAAGLSPPSEPSA
-5445 SFRAVDPLVVPSRPA
+5445 SFRALDPLVSPSRPT
-5460 KPKIVDSTSNSV
+5460 KPKIVSSTKNSV
-5472 SIVWKPPTD
+5472 SIIWKPPTD
-5481 DGGTH
+5481 DGGTPV
-5486 ILGYSVEYRDHIH
+5486 LGYSVEYREYIH
-5499 EPEPAFEEEEDD
+5499 KPQQEADGEEDEYEEEE
-5511 EGEYDEDEEEE
+5511 EEEE
-5522 ICESAEELKRWVE
+5522 EPETPEELARWLE
-5535 VIPLTKSLEFTI
+5535 AIPLTKSVEFSVS
-5547 TGLKQDAEYEFCVK
+5547 GLKTDVEYEFCVK
-5561 AINKVGSSVRS
+5561 AINKVGVSARS
-5572 PYSNAAVAMDRT
+5572 PYSDAAVATDRT
-5584 TEPSFDVDIDMRK
+5584 VEPSFDVDIEMRK
-5597 ILVVKHGT
+5597 VLVVKQNT

-5618 PSVTWC
+5618 PSVSWS
-5624 KEGTDLKIRGTID
+5624 KEGTDLKVRGTID
-5637 SSDSSTSLTVEKST
+5637 STDCSTSLTIEKSS
-5651 RNDSGEYNVT
+5651 RNDSGEYCVT
-5661 IESPLGQ
+5661 IESLLGK
-5668 AILPMVV
+5668 AVLPMVV

-5686 VKVSAV
+5686 VTVSAV

-5698 LIWEAPENDGGDAVK
+5698 LTWEAPENDGGDPVK

-5734 HTLTYK
+5734 HAMSYK

-5761 VGIPQEAKA
+5761 VGVPQEAKA
-5770 GTKITGTS
+5770 GTKITGNNLQLFVLSNAL